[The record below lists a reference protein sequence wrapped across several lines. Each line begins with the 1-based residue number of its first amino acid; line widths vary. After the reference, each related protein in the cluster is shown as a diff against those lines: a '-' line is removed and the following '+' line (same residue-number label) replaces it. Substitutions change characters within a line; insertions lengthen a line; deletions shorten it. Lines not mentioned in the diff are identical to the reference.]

1 MAEFP
6 ALQSL
11 DVELEHDWLPTY
23 ISISLIVVTL
33 RWVLLVT
40 GDGGPQTVVAESVW
54 LLGLVPAEFAFLF
67 ALQTALQRLE
77 ASDDEWRLYA
87 FVAATLV
94 GYVALWSDLLA
105 HLLC

>member
-6 ALQSL
+6 ALQSF
-11 DVELEHDWLPTY
+11 DVDWEHDWLSTY
-23 ISISLIVVTL
+23 IFLSLMAVTL
-33 RWVLLVT
+33 RWGLEVT
-40 GDGGPQTVVAESVW
+40 GDGGPQTVAAESVW
-54 LLGLVPAEFAFLF
+54 LLGLLPAEFAFLF
-67 ALQTALQRLE
+67 ALQTTLQRLE

-105 HLLC
+105 HLLW